1 MGTQG
6 RIDMTS
12 ARNALAALLLA
23 ATTTVAA
30 QSNGPAVAPAPAKA
44 ARADGFR
51 AGAAFAARI
60 RLPAPDPAA
69 IADMKAANARAR
81 NKRVD
86 VGVGRDLP
94 DADAGAPSWIGTAD
108 GHVARWHVTSDG
120 AEALRVALRAAD
132 LPQGSELRFAGSGQ
146 PALVYGPFS
155 AADVAAAGAAYWS
168 PVLEGDTATVEAFVP
183 ARSALPAIA
192 VGGVS
197 HLFVSPSNPR
207 AEAIAKAAGPCEV
220 NFICRAATDA
230 ALAQAGRSVA
240 RMNFITQ
247 NGTSSFCSGT
257 LLNPGDG
264 SLTPYFYSAAHCIAT
279 PSSAA
284 SLTTHWFYESA
295 TCTSNTV
302 GSSEIQV
309 PGGSVL
315 LHANAETDVAFF
327 RLNASPPSGAVYAGW
342 DAATVTRGTAVTA
355 IHHPDADIK
364 KVSLGA
370 IAGFDSYPT
379 ASGSFARVQWNGL
392 ATGVTE
398 PGSSGSGIFSDAGGS
413 LRFRGGLLGGASSC
427 TASTDELWDVYS
439 RLDLAFPFIAQH
451 LSPAGA
457 PALGANTVANAGFE
471 TGAASWAQA
480 SSVGANV
487 IVNDAGARS
496 GGWYAWLGDADNVT
510 ESVHQ
515 TITIPPGPA
524 RLQFWYR
531 VSSTETTATRRFDIL
546 TVSINDAQSGTTLR
560 TLGTLSNLDAS
571 AGWVQSPVYDVAE
584 FGGRAV
590 RLQLRAVNDLS
601 APSSFRIDD
610 VTLNGAPVAPP
621 ANHTA
626 LWWNA
631 SESGWGI
638 NVTHQG
644 DIAFATLFTY
654 TSAGAPMWLVM
665 PSGARQEGAA
675 TFMGALYRTTGPAFN
690 AVPFTPL
697 GPTNITEVGTMTLD
711 FNGGAPTLAYTF
723 NETYVS
729 KSVEKQVYGVSAAN
743 CQGTAGSRAGATNYQ
758 DLWWNPAES
767 GWGIN
772 LTHQGNIIF
781 ATLFTYAANGQGMWL
796 VLPAGARQGDGS
808 FMGELY
814 RTTGPAFNAQPWP
827 GIGFSVVG
835 TMRLRFQSG
844 DTGTLEYSVDG
855 ANVTKAI
862 TRQVFGS
869 PAPICSG

>member
-1 MGTQG
+1 
-6 RIDMTS
+6 MTN

-23 ATTTVAA
+23 AATTVLA
-30 QSNGPAVAPAPAKA
+30 QSNGPAFAPAPAKA
-44 ARADGFR
+44 MRADGFR
-51 AGAAFAARI
+51 AGAAFAARV
-60 RLPAPDPAA
+60 RLPAPDPSA

-81 NKRVD
+81 TKRVD
-86 VGVGRDLP
+86 VGIGRDLP
-94 DADAGAPSWIGTAD
+94 DSDAGAPAWIGTAD

-120 AEALRVALRAAD
+120 AEALRVALRATD
-132 LPQGSELRFAGSGQ
+132 LPPGTELRFSGSAQ
-146 PALVYGPFS
+146 PALVYGPFT
-155 AADVAAAGAAYWS
+155 AADVGAAGAAYWS
-168 PVLEGDTATVEAFVP
+168 PVLEGETATVEAFVP
-183 ARSALPAIA
+183 ARSVLPALAI
-192 VGGVS
+192 GGVS

-230 ALAQAGRSVA
+230 ALEQAGRSVA

-257 LLNPGDG
+257 LLNPVGA
-264 SLTPYFYSAAHCIAT
+264 LTPYFYSAAHCIAT

-284 SLTTHWFYESA
+284 SLTTHWFYESTTCA
-295 TCTSNTV
+295 TDTLSPAN
-302 GSSEIQV
+302 IQV

-315 LHANAETDVAFF
+315 LHANTETDVAFF
-327 RLNASPPSGAVYAGW
+327 RLNAPPPAGAVYAGW
-342 DAATVTRGTAVTA
+342 DAATVTRGTPVTA
-355 IHHPDADIK
+355 IHHPATDIK

-370 IAGFDSYPT
+370 IAGFDNYPT
-379 ASGSFARVQWNGL
+379 ASGSFVRVQWNGL

-427 TASTDELWDVYS
+427 TASTAELFDVYS

-457 PALGANTVANAGFE
+457 PVLGANVVANAGFE
-471 TGAASWAQA
+471 NGTASWTQT
-480 SSVGANV
+480 SSVNANV

-531 VSSTETTATRRFDIL
+531 VSSTENTTTRRFDIL
-546 TVSINDAQSGTTLR
+546 TVSINDAQSGATLR

-571 AGWVQSPVYDVAE
+571 ANWVQSPVYDVAE

-590 RLQLRAVNDLS
+590 RLQLRSVNDLS

-610 VTLNGAPVAPP
+610 LTLNGAPAAPA

-638 NVTHQG
+638 NVNHQG
-644 DIAFATLFTY
+644 DIAFATIFTY
-654 TSAGAPMWLVM
+654 SSAGTPMWLVM
-665 PSGARQEGAA
+665 PAGARQEGAA
-675 TFMGALYRTTGPAFN
+675 TFLGTLYRTTGPAFN
-690 AVPFTPL
+690 AVPFTPI
-697 GPTNITEVGTMTLD
+697 GPGNITEVGAMTLD
-711 FNGGAPTLAYTF
+711 FNGGVATLGYTV
-723 NETYVS
+723 NDTYVS
-729 KSVEKQVYGVSAAN
+729 KSIEKQVFGVGAAN
-743 CQGTAGSRAGATNYQ
+743 CQGTTGSRAGATNYQ

-772 LTHQGNIIF
+772 LTHQGNTIF
-781 ATLFTYAANGQGMWL
+781 ATLFTYAANGQGLWL
-796 VLPAGARQGDGS
+796 VLPAGVRQGDGS
-808 FMGELY
+808 FLGALY
-814 RTTGPAFNAQPWP
+814 RTTGPAFNAVPFTPLGP
-827 GIGFSVVG
+827 GNINEVG
-835 TMRLRFQSG
+835 TMRLRFQGG
-844 DTGTLEYSVDG
+844 DSGTLEYSVDG
-855 ANVTKAI
+855 VNVTKAI

-869 PAPICSG
+869 PAPLCSG